1 MDLIQFFKCLSDL
14 NRLTCLCLI
23 QKAGEACVGEIQ
35 VALNQE
41 QPKVSQYL
49 AQLRKCGILQSE
61 RRGKWVYYRF
71 SADLPNWAL
80 KVITCSIEN
89 NPALFADAI
98 ALFDSVH
105 SRNACDNESN
115 NNADK

>member
-1 MDLIQFFKCLSDL
+1 MC
-14 NRLTCLCLI
+14 
-23 QKAGEACVGEIQ
+23 EIQ

-89 NPALFADAI
+89 NPELFADAI
-98 ALFDSVH
+98 ALSDSIH

>member
-1 MDLIQFFKCLSDL
+1 MDLIQFLKCLSDL

-23 QKAGEACVGEIQ
+23 QRVGEACVCEIQ

-71 SADLPNWAL
+71 SSDLPNWAFQ
-80 KVITCSIEN
+80 VITSSIEN

-98 ALFDSVH
+98 ALFDSIH
-105 SRNACDNESN
+105 SSSACDNESN

>member
-1 MDLIQFFKCLSDL
+1 MC
-14 NRLTCLCLI
+14 
-23 QKAGEACVGEIQ
+23 EIQ

-41 QPKVSQYL
+41 QPKFSQYL
-49 AQLRKCGILQSE
+49 AQLRKCGILQRE

-71 SADLPNWAL
+71 SSSLPNWAY
-80 KVITCSIEN
+80 KVITSSIEN

-98 ALFDSVH
+98 ALFDSIQ
-105 SRNACDNESN
+105 SSSACDNESN